1 MSKFTQHEQKTIK
14 RSMSYLLRE
23 LNTNPIFSSPELVK
37 DYLRLHYSGC
47 EREEFSVLYLD
58 AQHRL
63 IEHKTEFVGT
73 LTQTSVYPREIVKR
87 AVMLNSAA
95 VILCHNH
102 PSGNPE
108 PSRADELLTST
119 LRSTLAMIDCK
130 VLDHLV
136 VGHRVVSLAEKG
148 LM

>member
-1 MSKFTQHEQKTIK
+1 MSKFTQHEQKTIN
-14 RSMSYLLRE
+14 RAMSYLRRE
-23 LNTNPIFSSPELVK
+23 LNTNPIFSNPSLVT

-73 LTQTSVYPREIVKR
+73 LTLTRVYPREIVKR
-87 AVMLNSAA
+87 AVLLNSAA
-95 VILCHNH
+95 VILSHNH

-119 LRSTLAMIDCK
+119 LKSTLSLIDCK
-130 VLDHLV
+130 VLDHLI
-136 VGHRVVSLAEKG
+136 VGNLVVSLAEKG

>member
-1 MSKFTQHEQKTIK
+1 MSKFTPHEQKTIK
-14 RSMSYLLRE
+14 QAMSYLLRE
-23 LNTNPIFSSPELVK
+23 LNTNPIFSSPDHVR
-37 DYLRLHYSGC
+37 DYLRLHYAGC

-63 IEHKTEFVGT
+63 IEHETEFVGT

-87 AVMLNSAA
+87 AVLLNSAA
-95 VILCHNH
+95 VILSHNH

-108 PSRADELLTST
+108 PSRADELLTCNLKT
-119 LRSTLAMIDCK
+119 ALALVDCR

-136 VGHRVVSLAEKG
+136 VGHQVVSMAEKG
-148 LM
+148 LI

>member
-14 RSMSYLLRE
+14 RAMSYLLRE

-58 AQHRL
+58 AQNRL

-73 LTQTSVYPREIVKR
+73 LTQTSFVGNIRYPIKYRI
-87 AVMLNSAA
+87 
-95 VILCHNH
+95 
-102 PSGNPE
+102 
-108 PSRADELLTST
+108 
-119 LRSTLAMIDCK
+119 
-130 VLDHLV
+130 
-136 VGHRVVSLAEKG
+136 
-148 LM
+148 